1 MILSWI
7 ITLYTLWQTVEMYKI
22 VPGEKRNDG
31 YHELGQEAFG
41 KKLGLWI
48 VHETFCLS
56 CKQIRTTY
64 WIIVFVSVNL
74 VLAQIPNF
82 NSISAI
88 SVGAAVMSLSYSTI
102 AWTASIKKEISKNIN
117 YIVKIKSRSDGVF
130 NFFFALGDVAFAYA
144 GHNVVLE
151 IQATMPVFDMIETFL
166 VTQIRF
172 LRNEDQGCIFQR
184 HQRQKRKTKM
194 LASIA
199 VKKAT
204 TTKPML
210 ELVGLPTLY
219 RVQAH

>member
-1 MILSWI
+1 
-7 ITLYTLWQTVEMYKI
+7 
-22 VPGEKRNDG
+22 
-31 YHELGQEAFG
+31 
-41 KKLGLWI
+41 

-117 YIVKIKSRSDGVF
+117 YIVKIKSRSD
-130 NFFFALGDVAFAYA
+130 DVAFAYA

-166 VTQIRF
+166 VTQ
-172 LRNEDQGCIFQR
+172 
-184 HQRQKRKTKM
+184 
-194 LASIA
+194 
-199 VKKAT
+199 
-204 TTKPML
+204 
-210 ELVGLPTLY
+210 
-219 RVQAH
+219 